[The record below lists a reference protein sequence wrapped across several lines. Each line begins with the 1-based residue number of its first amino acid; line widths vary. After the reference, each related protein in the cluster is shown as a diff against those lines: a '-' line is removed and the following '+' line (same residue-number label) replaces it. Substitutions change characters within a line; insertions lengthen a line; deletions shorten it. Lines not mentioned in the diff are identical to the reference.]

1 MDILNKNTQ
10 NSEQTA
16 FSHNPDSPV
25 VVALDIGTTKIAT
38 IVGVKNKHGKIEILA
53 YANVPSKGVLRGA
66 VANIKDATES
76 IARSVNEAASKCSV
90 EVAEVVV
97 GVAGQ
102 YVHSQNQSTSLT
114 ITHDEVHED
123 DIKKMIED
131 IRQISTKAGEKI
143 ISVIPQDF
151 TIDGVSDITNP
162 IGYSGKHI
170 KGNFHVVSVGESII
184 KNINK
189 CVTANNLTVQEFFLE
204 SIASAASVL
213 TEEQKESGVCL
224 IDIGGGTT
232 DLAIYYDNLI
242 RYSAV
247 IPAGGDIITDD
258 IKQVCKLTEKQAEL
272 LKTEHGYAMP
282 YDDLKNKILKIKNP
296 IDNFLD
302 KTEQTKT
309 INAYHLS
316 EVINYRLQEI
326 IRLVEYH
333 LEASGYRD
341 KIASG
346 IVLTGGGSLLKKI
359 QYAFMNMLGIEV
371 GIGIPNQHIATSIQE
386 LKSPLYSTA
395 IGLLIL
401 GFENLSE
408 SETNN
413 NTPHSKE
420 NQSSTN
426 LTDQVTN
433 LNAKR
438 KNIFSNLFK
447 SIKEIFESPD
457 DNLESPDNN
466 QNNEK

>member
-1 MDILNKNTQ
+1 MEIITPHTQ
-10 NSEQTA
+10 SSEQIA
-16 FSHNPDSPV
+16 SNHNPDSPV

-38 IVGVKNKHGKIEILA
+38 MVGVKNKHGKIEILA
-53 YANVPSKGVLRGA
+53 YAKVPSKGVLRGA

-76 IARSVNEAASKCSV
+76 IARSVKEAASKCPV
-90 EVAEVVV
+90 EIAEVVV

-102 YVHSQNQSTSLT
+102 YVRSENQSTSLT
-114 ITHDEVHED
+114 ITHDEVNED

-131 IRQISTKAGEKI
+131 IRQISNRAGEKI

-151 TIDGVSDITNP
+151 IIDGVSDITNP

-170 KGNFHVVSVGESII
+170 KGNFHVVSVSESII

-232 DLAIYYDNLI
+232 DMAIYYDNLI

-247 IPAGGDIITDD
+247 IPAGGDILTDD
-258 IKQVCKLTEKQAEL
+258 IKQVCKLTEKQAER
-272 LKTEHGYAMP
+272 LKIEHGCAIP
-282 YDDLKNKILKIKNP
+282 YDDLKTKLLKLKNP

-302 KTEQTKT
+302 KTEQIKT
-309 INAYHLS
+309 INAYTLS
-316 EVINYRLQEI
+316 EIINYRLREI
-326 IRLVEYH
+326 ISFVDYH

-359 QYAFMNMLGIEV
+359 QYAFMEMLGIDV
-371 GIGIPNQHIATSIQE
+371 GIGIPNQHIATSIEE

-395 IGLLIL
+395 VGLLIL
-401 GFENLSE
+401 GFEDLSK

-413 NTPHSKE
+413 HTPISKE
-420 NQSSTN
+420 NQRPNNSP
-426 LTDQVTN
+426 DQVAN
-433 LNAKR
+433 LNTKR
-438 KNIFSNLFK
+438 KNSFLDFFK
-447 SIKEIFESPD
+447 SIKEIFESP
-457 DNLESPDNN
+457 
-466 QNNEK
+466 NE

>member
-1 MDILNKNTQ
+1 MEIITPHTQ
-10 NSEQTA
+10 SSEQIA
-16 FSHNPDSPV
+16 SNYNPDSPV

-38 IVGVKNKHGKIEILA
+38 MVGVKNKYGKIEILA
-53 YANVPSKGVLRGA
+53 YAKVPSKGVLRGA

-76 IARSVNEAASKCSV
+76 IARSVKEAASKCPV
-90 EVAEVVV
+90 EIAEVVV

-102 YVHSQNQSTSLT
+102 YVRSQNQSTSLT
-114 ITHDEVHED
+114 ITHDEVNED

-131 IRQISTKAGEKI
+131 IRQISNKAGEKI

-151 TIDGVSDITNP
+151 IIDGVSDITNP

-170 KGNFHVVSVGESII
+170 KGNFHVVSVSESII

-189 CVTANNLTVQEFFLE
+189 CVTANHLTVQEFFLE

-232 DLAIYYDNLI
+232 DMAIYYDNLI

-247 IPAGGDIITDD
+247 IPGGGDILTDD
-258 IKQVCKLTEKQAEL
+258 IKQVCKLTEKQAER
-272 LKTEHGYAMP
+272 LKIEHGCAIP
-282 YDDLKNKILKIKNP
+282 YDDLKNKLLKLKNP

-309 INAYHLS
+309 INAYTLS
-316 EVINYRLQEI
+316 EIINYRLKEI
-326 IRLVEYH
+326 ISFVDYH

-359 QYAFMNMLGIEV
+359 QYAFMEMLGIDV
-371 GIGIPNQHIATSIQE
+371 GIGIPNQHIATSIEE

-401 GFENLSE
+401 GFKDLSE

-413 NTPHSKE
+413 HTPIPKE
-420 NQSSTN
+420 NQPKNNSP
-426 LTDQVTN
+426 DQVTN
-433 LNAKR
+433 LNTKR
-438 KNIFSNLFK
+438 KNSFLDFFK
-447 SIKEIFESPD
+447 SIKEIFESPN
-457 DNLESPDNN
+457 DNFYP
-466 QNNEK
+466 EK